1 MMRSYSDQQN
11 VQKKPYYS
19 DRYLVAPQVPK
30 EAVESDK
37 IFASDLSVLKAK
49 FEIKEAYIQK
59 GQLVVYIDPKDNVS
73 VLQTLRDELSYN
85 FLSEHS
91 AIDWLA
97 KSGEFEIFYQM
108 LSTSKHK
115 RLRIKCFIKEKE
127 VLKSVVSLYSS
138 ANWAER
144 EMYDMFGVIISGHPY
159 MKRLLM
165 PDDWYDHPLRK
176 TYPLH
181 GDEAA
186 QWYEIDKIFGKEYR
200 DVIGPEERDS
210 ARVDVND
217 TYRFAHINHEV
228 PFGAP
233 ASSEKT
239 ITDYQEEGGVFMV
252 KKLKKED
259 AKIVKERY

>member
-1 MMRSYSDQQN
+1 MMRPYSEKEN

-19 DRYLVAPQVPK
+19 DRFWVAPQIPK
-30 EAVESDK
+30 EPVESDA
-37 IFASDLSVLKAK
+37 IFAADLEVLKAK
-49 FEIKEAYIQK
+49 FDIKDAYIQR
-59 GQLVVYIDPKDNVS
+59 GQMVVYINPVDNVD
-73 VLQTLRDELSYN
+73 VLMCLRDELSYN

-108 LSTSKHK
+108 LSTSKRK
-115 RLRIKCFIKEKE
+115 RVRIKCFIKEKE
-127 VLKSVVSLYSS
+127 TLKSVTDVYKS

-144 EMYDMFGVIISGHPY
+144 EMYDMFGVIVSGHPY
-159 MKRLLM
+159 MKRILM

-176 TYPLH
+176 TYPLQ

-200 DVIGPEERDS
+200 DIIGPEERDG
-210 ARVDVND
+210 ARIDVDD

-233 ASSEKT
+233 RSLEKT
-239 ITDYQEEGGVFMV
+239 VTEYQEEGGVFIV

-259 AKIVKERY
+259 AKILKERP

>member
-1 MMRSYSDQQN
+1 MRQYKEKEN
-11 VQKKPYYS
+11 VQKKPYFS
-19 DRYLVAPQVPK
+19 DRFWVAPQVPK
-30 EAVESDK
+30 FDVQSDAV
-37 IFASDLSVLKAK
+37 FAQDLAILKEK
-49 FEIKEAYIQK
+49 FEIQEAYIQRD
-59 GQLVVYIDPKDNVS
+59 QMVVYINATDNVD
-73 VLQTLRDELSYN
+73 VLTTLRDELAYN

-97 KSGEFEIFYQM
+97 KRGEFEIFYQM
-108 LSTSKHK
+108 LSTSKRK

-127 VLKSVVSLYSS
+127 TLKSVTGVYKS
-138 ANWAER
+138 ADWAER
-144 EMYDMFGVIISGHPY
+144 EMYDMFGVIISGHHY
-159 MKRLLM
+159 MKRILM

-200 DVIGPEERDS
+200 DIIGPEERDA
-210 ARVDVND
+210 ARIDVDD
-217 TYRFAHINHEV
+217 TYRFSHIHHEV

-233 ASSEKT
+233 VSQEKT
-239 ITDYQEEGGVFMV
+239 ATDYQEEGGVFIV

-259 AKIVKERY
+259 VKFLKERP